1 MLAKSLWSLWN
12 LWSLYGDVR
21 RFNTTLPL
29 SLFFFLRSLFGHCL
43 ALFVVC
49 FYLWV
54 IVLSSSRI
62 VPSCLLLVVIMT
74 RRFLWGASAWPPG
87 PYACCF
93 GWGVSSEA
101 GEIFGCKGERARRYS
116 LSAFKSAPPTAPLIT
131 WCLWQYEC
139 GRDMV
144 LIGTN

>member
-1 MLAKSLWSLWN
+1 MLAKSLWSLWSLWN

-62 VPSCLLLVVIMT
+62 VPSCLLVVVIMA

-93 GWGVSSEA
+93 GWGLSSEA
-101 GEIFGCKGERARRYS
+101 GIWLQRRENAAVPTLRFQVRATSGSTDNMLHHDAYERV
-116 LSAFKSAPPTAPLIT
+116 
-131 WCLWQYEC
+131 WVW
-139 GRDMV
+139 
-144 LIGTN
+144 